1 MRKTMAALLRWLH
14 VYLSMISF
22 AVVLFFAATGITLNH
37 PGWFENQQKTT
48 MLHGQVARALLMSAA
63 NGSYEPLRLVEQLR
77 QSEHLHGAPADLR
90 IDEMQISFSLR
101 APGYSADALVDRAS
115 GRYDITV
122 NSFGLVAVL
131 NDLHKGRDSGRAWG
145 WLIDL
150 SGALLVVVSLSGLG
164 LIWFIYK
171 RRAAGLLLALLGIV
185 APCALY
191 LFLLR

>member
-48 MLHGQVARALLMSAA
+48 MLHGQVARALLMPAA
-63 NGSYEPLRLVEQLR
+63 NGSYEPLHLVEQLR

-90 IDEMQISFSLR
+90 IDEAQISFSLR
-101 APGYSADALVDRAS
+101 APGYSADALVDRAT

-131 NDLHKGRDSGRAWG
+131 NDLHKGRDSGKAWG

-164 LIWFIYK
+164 LIWFVYK